1 MVTKPKTE
9 YIMTTTI
16 AFILALFFSTNIG
29 STTSTPAT
37 DNHAPEWTIDAAHSA
52 VNFKI
57 RHFFTPIPGTFES
70 WGGML
75 LFDPNNLE
83 GSKIDISLEVG
94 SINTKNERRDNHLRT
109 DDFFN
114 AEEFPTMK
122 FVSTEIRSTGENA
135 YVAVGELTIKET
147 TKTIELPFKLLG
159 VMADPRDEN
168 TTIAGFSAETK
179 ILRNEYGVGSGDYI
193 QTAVIGDEVT
203 IEINLE
209 VRNTK

>member
-1 MVTKPKTE
+1 
-9 YIMTTTI
+9 
-16 AFILALFFSTNIG
+16 
-29 STTSTPAT
+29 
-37 DNHAPEWTIDAAHSA
+37 
-52 VNFKI
+52 
-57 RHFFTPIPGTFES
+57 
-70 WGGML
+70 ML